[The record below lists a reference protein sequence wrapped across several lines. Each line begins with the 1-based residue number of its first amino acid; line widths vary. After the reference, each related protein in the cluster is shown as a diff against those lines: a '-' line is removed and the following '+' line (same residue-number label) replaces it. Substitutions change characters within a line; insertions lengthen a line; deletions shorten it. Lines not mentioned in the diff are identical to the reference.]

1 MLEVSI
7 MNPPLVI
14 CCKVHLGLHIEVS
27 AITSGGPTDTEIYY
41 Q

>member
-1 MLEVSI
+1 MVTYHPFISPRNGQYAIYML
-7 MNPPLVI
+7 MWA
-14 CCKVHLGLHIEVS
+14 S